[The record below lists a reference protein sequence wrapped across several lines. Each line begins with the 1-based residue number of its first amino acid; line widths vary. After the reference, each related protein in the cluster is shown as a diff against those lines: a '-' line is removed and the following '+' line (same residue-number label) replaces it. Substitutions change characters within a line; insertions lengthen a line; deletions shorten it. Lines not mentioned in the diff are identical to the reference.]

1 MSSTL
6 IEWIRR
12 GSLGVLVG
20 IVATASSAQNLVL
33 PDLDPVIEVGS
44 RAVRLTWDEAPL
56 NEGRGL
62 FELEF
67 SAPGGWDDVNSS
79 DVELIGSF
87 SLDCDYRLRVSK
99 VALDDGFN
107 RDLQIVYE
115 IWENVTNVGIP
126 AGSGSLTIEEP
137 DTDYLFD
144 PSIVPDLG
152 IRVSGTINR
161 QPDPL
166 GTIGITVGG
175 LNTSITPVTEY
186 FIASQNAVASLSEGL
201 TLHIVGPVDLDNI
214 PVPLPQST
222 TDTTMVVTAPGR
234 YEVQNGM
241 YLDITDGSTA
251 AADTVSWEAHY
262 LFDPQGVVT
271 ANLEVFEGYHVWRSE
286 LPRGGSSVGTLGVL
300 ELMGEIQ
307 QCESKFTFL
316 LLDETKATATDIELI
331 YDPVARSFEFNDRS
345 VHNDFPYVYGVS
357 TFDRGFLGTVSN
369 PENETFEGQIASTE
383 KIYPARQARG
393 GGPVYA
399 VPNPYKQSA
408 DWEEGDRR
416 IVFANLPESCLIRI
430 FTAAADHLATLEHG
444 PGIAQST
451 SPTSRTWDLRTDAGR
466 IVAPGIYIFQV
477 EGTSSGFLQTG
488 KVIIAR

>member
-1 MSSTL
+1 MSSTF

-12 GSLGVLVG
+12 GSVGVLVG

-33 PDLDPVIEVGS
+33 PDLDPAIEVGS
-44 RAVRLTWDEAPL
+44 RTVRLTWDEAPL
-56 NEGRGL
+56 AEGRGL
-62 FELEF
+62 FELDF

-79 DVELIGSF
+79 DVDIIGSF

-99 VALDDGFN
+99 VALDDGFG
-107 RDLQIVYE
+107 REVEIVYE

-126 AGSGSLTIEEP
+126 AGAGSITISEP
-137 DTDYLFD
+137 DTDYFFD
-144 PSIVPDLG
+144 TSVVPNLG
-152 IRVSGTINR
+152 IRVSETVTR

-175 LNTSITPVTEY
+175 LNTSIAPTTEY
-186 FIASQNAVASLSEGL
+186 FIASQNAVSSLAEGL
-201 TLHIVGPVDLDNI
+201 TLHIVGPIDLDNI
-214 PVPLPQST
+214 PMPLPQSV

-234 YEVQNGM
+234 YQVMNGM

-251 AADTVSWEAHY
+251 AADTVTWESNY

-271 ANLEVFEGYHVWRSE
+271 ANLEAFEGYRVWRAE
-286 LPRGGSSVGTLGVL
+286 LPRGGASTGNLGSL

-307 QCESKFTFL
+307 QCDSKFTFL

-331 YDPVARSFEFNDRS
+331 YDPMARTFEFNDRS

-369 PENETFEGQIASTE
+369 PENVTFEGTIASTE

-393 GGPVYA
+393 GGTVYA
-399 VPNPYKQSA
+399 VPNPYKQSS

-416 IVFANLPESCLIRI
+416 IVFANLPEACTIRI
-430 FTAAADHLATLEHG
+430 FTAAADHLATLQHG
-444 PGIAQST
+444 PGVAEST
-451 SPTSRTWDLRTDAGR
+451 SPTSRSWNLRTDAGR

-477 EGTSSGFLQTG
+477 EGTSDGFLQTG